1 MISFLIFVIF
11 SYLFQILWVFA
22 VFFDKENVHPDYQF
36 KKKFDFI
43 LWLMPFTL
51 YFWIVKLLL
60 TGLKD
65 LFKSVINDLKKYQ
78 KELKSLKF
86 FGKKCSNFL
95 NEVGFETINTKEGKD
110 EK

>member
-36 KKKFDFI
+36 KKKLDFI
-43 LWLMPFTL
+43 LWLMTFTL

-65 LFKSVINDLKKYQ
+65 LFKIVINDLKKIPKGIEKFKILW
-78 KELKSLKF
+78 KEM
-86 FGKKCSNFL
+86 
-95 NEVGFETINTKEGKD
+95 
-110 EK
+110 